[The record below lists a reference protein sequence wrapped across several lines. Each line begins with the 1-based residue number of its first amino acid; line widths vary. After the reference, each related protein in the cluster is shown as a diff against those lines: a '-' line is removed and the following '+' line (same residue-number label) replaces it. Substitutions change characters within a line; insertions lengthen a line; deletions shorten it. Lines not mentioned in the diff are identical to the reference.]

1 MKNCR
6 IITPED
12 IEPQTLYYNEEES
25 AQMSEITK
33 LLLPKNYEKVARRM
47 RRLKINRG
55 LVFLF
60 SGASGTGKTQGVYQ
74 IARACKRKIVLSEF
88 VRSRYVGQ
96 SEMLMREFFDDY
108 DRLTQAIIRRGE
120 NAPILLF
127 DEADGLFTRR
137 GTVKHS
143 SDIHENALQDLLLT
157 LIGGCKSHCI
167 IFMTTNIISN
177 IDDAF
182 MRRIL
187 YHVHL
192 TPPQMKVRENI
203 IRSIFPSLS
212 DKDVYTLAAEE
223 LTGANWNNVYRKS
236 QINYIINNDRVTA
249 ASLLSLC
256 KLETHKDKP
265 QRIGFC

>member
-1 MKNCR
+1 MAGTCR
-6 IITPED
+6 KKSGYGTGSGRRQIQKKCCRHLHFYFCFTP
-12 IEPQTLYYNEEES
+12 IELFFVRERHCAGSS
-25 AQMSEITK
+25 ADKKSI
-33 LLLPKNYEKVARRM
+33 R
-47 RRLKINRG
+47 
-55 LVFLF
+55 
-60 SGASGTGKTQGVYQ
+60 GTGKTQGVYQ

-143 SDIHENALQDLLLT
+143 SDVHENALQDLLLT
-157 LIGGCKSHCI
+157 LIGDCKSHCI
-167 IFMTTNIISN
+167 IFLTTNIASN

-249 ASLLSLC
+249 TSLLNLC